1 MRYVILFLCLSA
13 LPVFSANADLVSF
26 LTGKKVIGWAEKVYV
41 YDSNMMMKARLDT
54 GALLSSVHSNTI
66 KIIDGKKKSDS
77 KRVIFEII
85 NEDGEKQKLERP
97 LVRWANIKKKGT
109 AGWITRPVVHLKMC
123 IADRITEGEV
133 TLANRSRFIYPL
145 LIGRNI
151 LKQEKMIVDSEDRYT
166 HSAECKK

>member
-1 MRYVILFLCLSA
+1 MRYVILFLCFITLPLSA
-13 LPVFSANADLVSF
+13 HADMIQW
-26 LTGKKVIGWAEKVYV
+26 LTGKKIIGWAERVYV
-41 YDSNMMMKARLDT
+41 YDTNMMMKARLDT

-66 KIIDGKKKSDS
+66 KIIDGKKDSDP
-77 KRVIFEII
+77 KRIVFEII
-85 NEDGEKQKLERP
+85 NEDGEKQKLERT

-109 AGWITRPVVHLKMC
+109 AGWIKRPVVYLKLC

-151 LKQEKMIVDSEDRYT
+151 LKQEKMIVDSEERYT
-166 HSAECKK
+166 HGAECPKG